1 MIQVVQELIN
11 KNSCLITGN
20 NKGEQVEINL
30 VISTFMVMNE
40 LRKSVLKK
48 KKEVM
53 LNENE
58 REIEN

>member
-11 KNSCLITGN
+11 KNSYFITGN
-20 NKGEQVEINL
+20 NKGEQVEINS

-48 KKEVM
+48 K
-53 LNENE
+53 
-58 REIEN
+58 